1 MKEAGGHHR
10 PGGATRRLQAS
21 VCDAASSDRMSV
33 RETQQ
38 ACRNDGKCQIRT
50 THTVNTPIT
59 RALIYGHASSSP
71 SLLDTSM
78 RGLHHEPV
86 LLAIV
91 GHEDDIAVG
100 GPDEAGQLQVVLGTW
115 GCWLHWWNLVGLN
128 AAELGGRVQHPDAA
142 QQTGV
147 HLRRTRIHQAPESIC
162 NMWPKRG
169 EPQESE
175 PPKTGS
181 SEPKSAPAESSTLWV
196 RVLQSCS
203 LPDFKINN
211 RWSVFTGQESRP
223 KLYYIYSGFISADL
237 WGNTTLTPDY

>member
-1 MKEAGGHHR
+1 M
-10 PGGATRRLQAS
+10 
-21 VCDAASSDRMSV
+21 

-50 THTVNTPIT
+50 TNTVNTPIT

-115 GCWLHWWNLVGLN
+115 GSWLHWWNLVGLN

-162 NMWPKRG
+162 NIWPKRA
-169 EPQESE
+169 EPQDSE
-175 PPKTGS
+175 PLKPVHQSLNQLQPTPPHSGS
-181 SEPKSAPAESSTLWV
+181 FSFALSQFLKGIIDYLFSLAKSPVLNYIVYILVTFLLICEETLV
-196 RVLQSCS
+196 
-203 LPDFKINN
+203 
-211 RWSVFTGQESRP
+211 
-223 KLYYIYSGFISADL
+223 
-237 WGNTTLTPDY
+237 